1 MTVLTPAERVPLG
14 REAGVSPIQFATVEC
29 DAENRIG
36 TDRSAPMCV
45 QNNTN
50 CKVYKIERKLCAAMI
65 YYEDYAPK

>member
-1 MTVLTPAERVPLG
+1 LGAKPASRPRG
-14 REAGVSPIQFATVEC
+14 TRSAGVSPIQFATVEC

-50 CKVYKIERKLCAAMI
+50 CKAYKIERKLCAATL